1 MASNLNIIS
10 MKKLHEFDF
19 NCMYPMYVEGEK
31 LLDASEYAA
40 FLIRKGYALP
50 DSVAQVASDAPEANS
65 DSSDP
70 KDASPLSSKNRTVA
84 DMFDEIEAQAK
95 ADFTKRGRK
104 PKKENA

>member
-1 MASNLNIIS
+1 

-19 NCMYPMYVEGEK
+19 NCMYPMYLEGEK

-40 FLIRKGYALP
+40 FLIRKGYAFS
-50 DSVAQVASDAPEANS
+50 DSVAPTAPDANA